1 VVCGSG
7 PFDLLQFFNS
17 VDDTKVNDNHSRITN
32 NDSSRVSA
40 GNCAVVEDPRQSK
53 AMCCACPKFLLRS
66 LNMTIETARS
76 IFMWW
81 SIKNSLVSG
90 EFAPETLVLALADN

>member
-1 VVCGSG
+1 
-7 PFDLLQFFNS
+7 
-17 VDDTKVNDNHSRITN
+17 
-32 NDSSRVSA
+32 
-40 GNCAVVEDPRQSK
+40 
-53 AMCCACPKFLLRS
+53 
-66 LNMTIETARS
+66 MTIETARS